1 MVYILSKL
9 ANLNI
14 SKYQCNYLNF
24 IPKNPDVST
33 TNTTKT
39 YYGLAGT
46 TFKKRYGV
54 IEVTYKIEKTMELC
68 KYVWFLRNN
77 NFRFDLKWSIK
88 KKAQVYS
95 AGAKY

>member
-1 MVYILSKL
+1 MFFQMTSGYSSKLSKKQKLRKRILPIFVYLVYILSTL

-14 SKYQCNYLNF
+14 RKYQCNYLNF

-54 IEVTYKIEKTMELC
+54 IEVTYKIEKTME
-68 KYVWFLRNN
+68 
-77 NFRFDLKWSIK
+77 
-88 KKAQVYS
+88 QH
-95 AGAKY
+95 